1 MQYSSSLAVILLL
14 CIVQTGLAATDV
26 AVAWTSMEATYNPS
40 LVEYG
45 GTYLSALKRT
55 TFARGRGKTFWVNHL
70 YICVGANTDLAGM
83 RCRQYYPWTEKYHEC
98 EFDKR
103 VRGGKVD
110 VTGLG
115 DVKVW
120 VWPGKGVYAIF
131 GRKPERTLGG
141 GPYCTSQ
148 VVYDQW
154 IAQVRPEAT
163 AGEWRLSQPLRLYAQ
178 GFNYSPSE
186 PFIMEKVGAPMS
198 AFLALCCYSALATV
212 FSLPPTWHLPL
223 AASALEYHA
232 MLNTERTRKQAT
244 ALTAPS
250 RTPATL

>member
-1 MQYSSSLAVILLL
+1 MQYSGLLEVCLLL
-14 CIVQTGLAATDV
+14 CIAHTGLAATDV

-55 TFARGRGKTFWVNHL
+55 TFARGKGKTFWVNHL
-70 YICVGANTDLAGM
+70 YICVGANTDLAGL

-131 GRKPERTLGG
+131 GRKPERTPGG

-186 PFIMEKVGAPMS
+186 PFIMEKVCTHVGNCR
-198 AFLALCCYSALATV
+198 ALQLRRPATV
-212 FSLPPTWHLPL
+212 LSLPRTWHVPL
-223 AASALEYHA
+223 AASAFCNHNFQTQNA
-232 MLNTERTRKQAT
+232 S
-244 ALTAPS
+244 PS
-250 RTPATL
+250 SG